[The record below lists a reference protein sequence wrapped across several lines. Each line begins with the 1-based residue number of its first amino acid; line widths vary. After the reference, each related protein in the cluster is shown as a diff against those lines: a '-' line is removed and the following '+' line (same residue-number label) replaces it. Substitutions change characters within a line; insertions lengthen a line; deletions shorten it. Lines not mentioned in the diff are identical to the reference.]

1 MNRFRIKNFPI
12 VAVVMLAGAF
22 PLAAVPSDPVQD
34 LEERFMEANQLYE
47 KGLYREAVAE
57 YEAIRQYGIENEK
70 LYYNLGNTYFKT
82 NDLGRSLLNFERAYQ
97 IDPGDSEIRENLEFA
112 RSLVYD
118 RIVVPP
124 PPFPFKQFLSL
135 HRSISINAETW
146 ILLLVYFAASGQMT
160 GFLLATRK
168 EWRKGL
174 LYGMFVSILLC
185 LGLSFSLGMRIHAL
199 QNFDEGIII
208 TDTVEV
214 RSGPGDEETVLFTIH
229 EGVKAKVQNERREWT
244 QVSFPNGWNGW
255 IPSDSVE
262 KI

>member
-1 MNRFRIKNFPI
+1 MNPFWGTGTLA
-12 VAVVMLAGAF
+12 AVVLAGAYS
-22 PLAAVPSDPVQD
+22 LAAVPSPPVQD
-34 LEERFMEANQLYE
+34 LEERFMRANRLYE
-47 KGLYREAVAE
+47 KGLFREAVAE

-82 NDLGRSLLNFERAYQ
+82 NDLGRSLLNFERAYR
-97 IDPGDSEIRENLEFA
+97 IDPGDREIRENLEFA

-124 PPFPFKQFLSL
+124 PPFPFKQFLRL

-146 ILLLVYFAASGQMT
+146 ILLLVYFAASGQLT
-160 GFLLATRK
+160 GFILANRR

-174 LYGMFVSILLC
+174 LYGLFASILLC
-185 LGLSFSLGMRIHAL
+185 LGLSLSLGMRIHSL
-199 QNFDEGIII
+199 HNSVEGIIL

-229 EGVKAKVQNERREWT
+229 EGVKAEVQNERREWL